1 MKSLIILGLLLGL
14 NVNPLNEN
22 NYVLGTHLEAEDF
35 AKNMTVIT
43 NNSNASGGKAI
54 DAGDSGSIT
63 YEFNMEKEGEY
74 RLAIGYY
81 TGGNSPKMKVKI
93 NDGNEVEYALD
104 VLNGWCKDTKR
115 LPIAKDINVNLKK
128 GKNTITIKAS
138 GPWVNFDYIAIFNLD
153 DPYEDYEMYNHL
165 KADGSRIQAEWCRDV
180 VGNYSDKNIRIVD
193 AADGTDGHLLSVD
206 DDYLSTPGWVVE
218 ASEEGEYILQV
229 AYYGAS
235 GSSATYKWNI
245 NGTNKY
251 LQFPACPANW
261 DYNAYSSKIEFK
273 VNLKEGKNVIYYNY
287 NQAGYADFD
296 WFRLFKRE
304 TSLDTKLEA
313 EDFVIGDAST
323 QKDSDK
329 YPFVSNYVVELAKG
343 KVAFDIEV
351 NEKGTYS
358 LFTSTYTNTYGA
370 YQYVSINGNKTKIV
384 YDDNKINGWIDDVTQ
399 SNLVRFNIELEQG
412 VNKIEITKG
421 DDSTQYNY
429 VDLDFFYISK
439 GGISTNNIEV
449 DSNTKEIDLSSIINL
464 SFDYE
469 IKSSNESIVSVDNNK
484 IKVNKAG
491 KTSIKV
497 CYNYS
502 GYEFEEI
509 IYVTINKQQYTGNEL
524 KALDTTKTY
533 TGQSLTVDVEMGEGW
548 SFKQDKTCI
557 NVGTYEVKV
566 TFTHDDYESIEMTA
580 TLTINKAVY
589 EGNDIVCEDMTYTYD
604 GNIKSIIA
612 TAPDGWEISYTN
624 NSHSEKGE
632 YEVKVT
638 FTNPN
643 YETIEKT
650 VTLTIEGS
658 MNALPFIIGGVGIVG
673 LGVAA
678 FFVIKK
684 KKK

>member
-1 MKSLIILGLLLGL
+1 MKSLVLLGLLLGL
-14 NVNPLNEN
+14 NINPLNEN

-35 AKNMTVIT
+35 AKNLTLIT
-43 NNSNASGGKAI
+43 NNSNASNGKAI

-63 YEFNMEKEGEY
+63 YEFNMENEGEY

-81 TGGNSPKMKVKI
+81 TGGSAPKMKVKI
-93 NDGNEVEYALD
+93 NEGNEEEYTLD

-115 LPIAKDINVNLKK
+115 LPIAKDLNVNLKK

-180 VGNYSDKNIRIVD
+180 VGNYSDKNIRIID
-193 AADGTDGHLLSVD
+193 AAGCTDGNLLSVD

-218 ASEEGEYILQV
+218 ASEAGEYILQV
-229 AYYGAS
+229 AYYGAA
-235 GSSATYKWNI
+235 GSNATYKWNI

-251 LQFPACPANW
+251 LVFPACPADWN
-261 DYNAYSSKIEFK
+261 YNSYSSKVEFK
-273 VNLKEGKNVIYYNY
+273 VNLNEGKNVIYYNY
-287 NQAGYADFD
+287 DRAGYADFD

-304 TSLDTKLEA
+304 TKLDTKIEA

-323 QKDSDK
+323 QKNKDK
-329 YPFVSNYVVELAKG
+329 YPFISNYVVELAKG

-358 LFTSTYTNTYGA
+358 LFTSTYTATSGA
-370 YQYVSINGNKTKIV
+370 YQYISINGNKTKLV
-384 YDDNKINGWIDDVTQ
+384 YDDGKVNCWIDDASE

-412 VNKIEITKG
+412 INKVEITKG

-429 VDLDFFYISK
+429 VDLDFLYISK
-439 GGISTNNIEV
+439 GSISTHNIEI
-449 DSNTKEIDLSSIINL
+449 DQNTKEIDLSTIIN
-464 SFDYE
+464 FDFEYDVT
-469 IKSSNESIVSVDNNK
+469 SSNEKIITVEDNK
-484 IKVNKAG
+484 IKVNKPG

-497 CYNYS
+497 CYNYA
-502 GYEFEEI
+502 GYEIEEI
-509 IYVTINKQQYTGNEL
+509 IYVTINKLQYTGDGLN
-524 KALDTTKTY
+524 ALDTVKTY
-533 TGQSLTVDVEMGEGW
+533 TGQSLTVDVEMPEGW
-548 SFKQDKTCI
+548 SFKQDKTCV
-557 NVGTYEVKV
+557 NVGTYEVTV
-566 TFTHDDYESIEMTA
+566 TFMHEDYESIKKTA

-589 EGNDIVCEDMTYTYD
+589 EGNDILVEDMTYKYD

-612 TAPDGWEISYTN
+612 SAPEGWEINYTN

-632 YEVKVT
+632 YEVTVT

-650 VTLTIEGS
+650 VTLTIKSS
-658 MNALPFIIGGVGIVG
+658 MTALPFIIGGVGIVG
-673 LGVAA
+673 VGAAA